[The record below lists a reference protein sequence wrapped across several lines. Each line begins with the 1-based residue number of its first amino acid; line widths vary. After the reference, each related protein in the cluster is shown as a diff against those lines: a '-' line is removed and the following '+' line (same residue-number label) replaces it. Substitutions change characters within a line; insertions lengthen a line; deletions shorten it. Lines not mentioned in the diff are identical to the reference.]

1 MSGQY
6 TNTTLIEC
14 NRLFSEEYKGGN
26 STQKSM
32 FTNKTTPI
40 HLKEG
45 DQISL
50 HSGYI
55 AEVGAG
61 GEVIEFEGKET
72 DYKYKLNSTNLS
84 PSHPN
89 PYLPYGYERIDAST
103 TEKEFTVQD
112 NKASIQINYY
122 TNLNGDCHI
131 LLPRKF
137 DKEYAITDNNGF
149 ESHYGK
155 NWSGYDSVAM
165 GEVTTQPNIQHQL
178 KADWQNFHADDT
190 LTDIRRRR
198 VVENS
203 RMKIYTRKKQAYK
216 SGNNT
221 SDVASVVDTDFYA
234 NPLLYTY
241 VPYQEIIDFELDK
254 GYDTPSNIAQTMTN
268 IMTKTDPAQ
277 PVNASVGTGANAFY
291 KTISTRLESSTY
303 KSFYCANES
312 TFSFSTFEK
321 YAETEANW
329 NEDTMKY
336 ISNFNYIGVKRPEFF
351 DTGRYIGG
359 EFGFSLISLK
369 TQITNASKA
378 TAVIETNIPWNSKN
392 FDGTPYLESFR
403 DWFKAQDLYPEFW
416 DYDYN
421 TTATQNNSRFI
432 HMNSSNLPNEDNQDG
447 NMLGQDNWKDGSTID
462 RTSCPVFFHYIK
474 AKRNQYSEGEYDDD
488 LCYGFARKVNGNI
501 AFITAPIG
509 GIPATQ
515 TTLFN
520 SSGVIEVSRQLGYDW
535 HSSAYGNS
543 HCILYTGF
551 LRSTIDDSWAYQD
564 TNANNQLVIISDK
577 LQFTY
582 LGANSPLFNFD
593 GVGNRFNF
601 SYLHTPERVGQQFKA
616 GFDENYP
623 VVGDADEEC
632 YKLNKVPSHY
642 TFTPDLKPYNH
653 NITELGKNLFVHN
666 FNFGR
671 FRIIDSQTGIFFETF
686 GNGITEET
694 FKETLWFKLGF
705 SYNQLFT
712 PEDQLR
718 NCQTR
723 IDSITDPNTTLITT
737 NSDAVSGDVSNYNVN
752 IFSNEMYSTQAPL
765 IQNATANP
773 NNLTVPP
780 ITIQTNSAII
790 SADNLPIKTNKPYF
804 IIRTSLLGEPT
815 FQGGINSNELFPVIA
830 VVSKVNGYSDFFT
843 LEENQILY
851 TVTKAMTISQITT
864 SIHDPDQS
872 LSNVDESS
880 SIIYKI
886 IRNRNQPN
894 LLQNIMNPKK

>member
-1 MSGQY
+1 MSGQF

-14 NRLFSEEYKGGN
+14 NRLFSEEKKGGN
-26 STQKSM
+26 TTQKAR

-72 DYKYKLNSTNLS
+72 TEKYKLSSTNLS
-84 PSHPN
+84 PKHPDST
-89 PYLPYGYERIDAST
+89 LPYGYERIDAST
-103 TEKEFTVQD
+103 EEKTFTIQD
-112 NKASIQINYY
+112 NKASVQINYY

-131 LLPRKF
+131 LLPRRF
-137 DKEYAITDNNGF
+137 DKQYAIDDNNGF
-149 ESHYGK
+149 STHYGK
-155 NWSGYDSVAM
+155 NWSGYDSFQM
-165 GEVTTQPNIQHQL
+165 GEVRTQPNIQHQL

-198 VVENS
+198 VVDNS
-203 RMKIYTRKKQAYK
+203 RMKIYARKKQAYK

-221 SDVASVVDTDFYA
+221 SDVVGTAGSDYYA
-234 NPLLYTY
+234 NPLLYEY
-241 VPYQEIIDFELDK
+241 VPYQEIIDFELDT
-254 GYDTPSNIAQTMTN
+254 GYDTPSNIAQTMTD
-268 IMTKTDPAQ
+268 IMTKTAPAE
-277 PVNASVGTGANAFY
+277 PINASVGTGADAFY
-291 KTISTRLESSTY
+291 KTISTRLESATY

-312 TFSFSTFEK
+312 TFSASTFAK
-321 YAETEANW
+321 YAETVENW

-351 DTGRYIGG
+351 EAGRFIGG
-359 EFGFSLISLK
+359 VGGFAEISVK
-369 TQITNASKA
+369 VAIPSASRA
-378 TAVIETNIPWNSKN
+378 TAVIETDIPWGTSN

-421 TTATQNNSRFI
+421 TNATQNNSRFI
-432 HMNSSNLPNEDNQDG
+432 HMNSSNLPNEDDPTG
-447 NMLGQDNWKDGSTID
+447 AVLGQDNWKDGSSVD
-462 RTSCPVFFHYIK
+462 RTSCPVFIYFDNNNKDKYT
-474 AKRNQYSEGEYDDD
+474 EGEYDDD
-488 LCYGFARKVNGNI
+488 LCYGFAKKVNGNI
-501 AFITAPIG
+501 AFITEPIG

-515 TTLFN
+515 TTIFN
-520 SSGVIEVSRQLGYDW
+520 ASNEIEIGRQIGYDW
-535 HSSAYGNS
+535 HSAAYGNS

-564 TNANNQLVIISDK
+564 TDANNQLVTISDK
-577 LQFTY
+577 LNFTY
-582 LGANSPLFNFD
+582 LGANQPLFNFD
-593 GVGNRFNF
+593 NVGNRFTF
-601 SYLHTPERVGQQFKA
+601 SYLHTPERVGQQYKA
-616 GFDENYP
+616 GFNENYP
-623 VVGDADEEC
+623 VVADADEEC

-653 NITELGKNLFVHN
+653 DITELGKNVFVHN

-671 FRIIDSQTGIFFETF
+671 FKIIDSQTGIFFESF
-686 GNGITEET
+686 GSGITEDM
-694 FKETLWFKLGF
+694 FRETLWFKLGF

-712 PEDQLR
+712 PEVSLR

-723 IDSITDPNTTLITT
+723 IDSITDPNTSLITT
-737 NSDAVSGDVSNYNVN
+737 NADAVSGDVSNYNVN
-752 IFSNEMYSTQAPL
+752 IFSNEMYSAQAPL
-765 IQNATANP
+765 VQNAAADAID
-773 NNLTVPP
+773 LTVPP
-780 ITIQTNSAII
+780 ITIQTSSALI
-790 SADNLPIKTNKPYF
+790 SADNLPIKTTKPYF

-830 VVSKVNGYSDFFT
+830 VVNKINGYSDFFS
-843 LEENQILY
+843 LEQNQILY
-851 TVTKAMTISQITT
+851 TVTKEMTITQITT

-872 LSNVDESS
+872 LSQVDESS
-880 SIIYKI
+880 SIIYKV

-894 LLQNIMNPKK
+894 LLQNILNPKK